1 MQSPFL
7 LANYR
12 FGRNQQKKVSN
23 DPTWKKSNSNVNGT
37 FPVVFIRRLLKDSM
51 EARRF
56 VEMISTQEF
65 FEKYLVNDSLVNEN
79 CLRDQP
85 TQTHSLWNIDRIRF
99 DHSRK
104 FCKL

>member
-12 FGRNQQKKVSN
+12 FGRNQQKKVQTIQRERN
-23 DPTWKKSNSNVNGT
+23 PIAMFNGT

-56 VEMISTQEF
+56 VEMILTQEF

-85 TQTHSLWNIDRIRF
+85 TQTHSL
-99 DHSRK
+99 
-104 FCKL
+104 